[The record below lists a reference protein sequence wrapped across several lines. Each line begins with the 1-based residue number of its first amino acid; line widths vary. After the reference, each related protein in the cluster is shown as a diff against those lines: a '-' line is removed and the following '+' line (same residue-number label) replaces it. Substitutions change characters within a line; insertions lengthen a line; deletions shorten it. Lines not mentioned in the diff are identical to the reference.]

1 MLFDP
6 EDGMT
11 VEQSIEIGWNQMGA
25 TVHAYASVEAG
36 RGDGTH
42 PQRNYSR
49 VHGEVRKPT

>member
-42 PQRNYSR
+42 PQRNSSR